1 VNGPGADAP
10 SQAPHVGNAALIA
23 IDWGTTSARA
33 YLHEASG
40 RVIGEKRAALGIQQV
55 RDSGFAC
62 ALATLLGDWAGATVP
77 RIACGMI
84 GSRQGWIEAPYREC
98 PAALDALAAALAH
111 APDGALA
118 IVPGVT
124 CVDAAG
130 VPDVMRGEE
139 TQIFGA
145 ITGGHGH
152 ASARELVVLPGT
164 HCKWA
169 LVAAGSIETFATFLT
184 GELYAVLKEH
194 SILGRMMA
202 PGNAAAVADPAA
214 YERGVRRGLAAAG
227 PGASLL
233 HDLFG
238 TRTLALFGALSPA
251 AACDYLSG
259 LVIGSEI
266 REGRAWAAQH
276 GADAGR
282 AMLVGA
288 PALTGRYATAF
299 GVAGMAAAIGP
310 ADAAPRGLWRIAR
323 RATLI
328 G

>member
-1 VNGPGADAP
+1 MDPM
-10 SQAPHVGNAALIA
+10 PHRRAGHAGGAALIA

-33 YLHEASG
+33 YLHDASG
-40 RVIGEKRAALGIQQV
+40 RVIGEKSAPLGIQHV
-55 RDSGFAC
+55 RDGAFAS
-62 ALATLLGDWAGATVP
+62 ALEALLGDWAQAAVP
-77 RIACGMI
+77 RVACGMI
-84 GSRQGWIEAPYREC
+84 GSRQGWIEVPYREC
-98 PAALDALAAALAH
+98 PAALDALAAALLQV
-111 APDGALA
+111 PGGALA

-139 TQIFGA
+139 TQILGA
-145 ITGGHGH
+145 IPDAEGRAPVRT
-152 ASARELVVLPGT
+152 LVVLPGT

-169 LVAAGSIETFATFLT
+169 LVAAGSIEAFATFLT

-202 PGNAAAVADPAA
+202 PGNEPDIVDPAA

-227 PGASLL
+227 PEASLL

-238 TRTLALFGALSPA
+238 ARTLALFGELAPA
-251 AACDYLSG
+251 AARDYLSG

-266 REGRAWAAQH
+266 REGRAWVVRQ

-282 AMLVGA
+282 ALLVGA
-288 PALTGRYATAF
+288 PALTGRYATACAI
-299 GVAGMAAAIGP
+299 AGIAAAVGP
-310 ADAAPRGLWRIAR
+310 ADAASRGLWRIAQ
-323 RATLI
+323 RANI
-328 G
+328 VH

>member
-1 VNGPGADAP
+1 VA
-10 SQAPHVGNAALIA
+10 STALIS

-33 YLHEASG
+33 YRHDASG
-40 RVIGEKRAALGIQQV
+40 RVMGEKGAPLGIQQV
-55 RDSGFAC
+55 RDGGFAF
-62 ALATLLGDWAGATVP
+62 ALASLLGDWAGETVP
-77 RIACGMI
+77 RVACGMI
-84 GSRQGWIEAPYREC
+84 GSRQGWIEAPYRDC

-139 TQIFGA
+139 TQILGA
-145 ITGGHGH
+145 ISGGNGR
-152 ASARELVVLPGT
+152 AAGCALVVLPGT

-169 LVAAGSIETFATFLT
+169 LVTAGSIEAFATFLT

-194 SILGRMMA
+194 SILGRMME
-202 PGNAAAVADPAA
+202 PGNEPAVVDPAA
-214 YERGVRRGLAAAG
+214 YERGVRRGLAATG

-238 TRTLALFGALSPA
+238 TRTLALFGALAPA
-251 AACDYLSG
+251 AARDYLSG

-266 REGRAWAAQH
+266 REGRAWAAQR
-276 GADAGR
+276 GADAGQVL
-282 AMLVGA
+282 LVGA

-299 GVAGMAAAIGP
+299 GVAGVAAIIGP
-310 ADAAPRGLWRIAR
+310 ADAAPRGLWQIAQH
-323 RATLI
+323 AGLVA
-328 G
+328 